1 VIGASSRP
9 GTLSWW
15 PLRHLTTKGF
25 DGPVYP
31 VNPSREQ
38 IEGLT
43 CYPSVAALPQVPDV
57 AVVALD
63 AERTLEAVRECAAAG
78 VGAVVLPTQGFGE
91 LGEAG
96 QERAEELASLG
107 GPGRLRIVGPN
118 TDGVGNLASGAIAS
132 IQPLLAQ
139 DIPLGPVAVVTQ
151 SGATAGSLIARLM
164 HEGIGARMYASTGN
178 EADLGFAD
186 YLSVM
191 VQDPNVAIVL
201 SFVEAIRRPE
211 HFVGV
216 ATLAAELRKPIVL
229 IKVGRSEQG
238 ARRAAAHT
246 GALAGQDALYDA
258 IFEDLGVIRV
268 EELSELVA
276 VTKLF
281 LSRGA
286 PAGRGVGILS
296 VSGGQAGAVADRV
309 VRCGL
314 SVPDIAADTERALD
328 EVLEFGTGFN
338 PCDLTGAVATD
349 PTLATR
355 VFGAFDREPAIHTV
369 IYARKALTGEAGSL
383 AAQQLAAAAGPPAA
397 TPLTVYAMDGG
408 VDGAEATHYRDH
420 AIPVFASVA
429 ELATAIAGL
438 ARWRERCE
446 HGGERREG
454 AARGRIGAGGVLE
467 DESAKQLLGAYGLQ
481 LPREIAVDADP
492 DAARAAAEQLGYPVV
507 LKVRDSRI
515 AHKTEAGGVLV
526 GLRDGDAVR
535 DGAVAVLEGA
545 RRHLADGTAAEGLL
559 VQEQVEGGCE
569 LILGVKVDP
578 GFGPF
583 ILVGMGGVLTEVL
596 ADVAL
601 RPAPVSAQSAAEM
614 LDQLRGSALLRGF
627 RGAPPADIGAAVEAI
642 VGLSQLAWDHR
653 EHLSEIDLNPLVV
666 LSEGAGA
673 RVLDALVIEREE
685 HER

>member
-1 VIGASSRP
+1 MIGASSRP

-25 DGPVYP
+25 DGAVYP

-43 CYPSVAALPQVPDV
+43 CYPSLQALPQVPDV
-57 AVVALD
+57 AMVALD

-96 QERAEELASLG
+96 RERAEELASLG

-164 HEGIGARMYASTGN
+164 QEGIGARMYASTGN

-276 VTKLF
+276 VTELF

-314 SVPDIAADTERALD
+314 SVPDIAADTGGHSTRCSSSAPASIPATSPARSRPIRRSRRGLRRLRPRARDSHRDLRAQGAHGRGG
-328 EVLEFGTGFN
+328 LARGT
-338 PCDLTGAVATD
+338 A
-349 PTLATR
+349 
-355 VFGAFDREPAIHTV
+355 
-369 IYARKALTGEAGSL
+369 ARSCR
-383 AAQQLAAAAGPPAA
+383 GPPAA

-408 VDGAEATHYRDH
+408 VDGAEATHS
-420 AIPVFASVA
+420 AITPSRC
-429 ELATAIAGL
+429 LP
-438 ARWRERCE
+438 RWRSSRRRSPGWRAGASAASTAASAVRAPR
-446 HGGERREG
+446 GG
-454 AARGRIGAGGVLE
+454 A
-467 DESAKQLLGAYGLQ
+467 S
-481 LPREIAVDADP
+481 
-492 DAARAAAEQLGYPVV
+492 ARAAC
-507 LKVRDSRI
+507 SRTR
-515 AHKTEAGGVLV
+515 APSSCWVPTACSC
-526 GLRDGDAVR
+526 R
-535 DGAVAVLEGA
+535 A
-545 RRHLADGTAAEGLL
+545 RSRSTP
-559 VQEQVEGGCE
+559 
-569 LILGVKVDP
+569 IP
-578 GFGPF
+578 
-583 ILVGMGGVLTEVL
+583 M
-596 ADVAL
+596 
-601 RPAPVSAQSAAEM
+601 R
-614 LDQLRGSALLRGF
+614 R
-627 RGAPPADIGAAVEAI
+627 APPPSSSATR
-642 VGLSQLAWDHR
+642 S
-653 EHLSEIDLNPLVV
+653 S
-666 LSEGAGA
+666 
-673 RVLDALVIEREE
+673 
-685 HER
+685 

>member
-1 VIGASSRP
+1 M
-9 GTLSWW
+9 
-15 PLRHLTTKGF
+15 
-25 DGPVYP
+25 
-31 VNPSREQ
+31 Q
-38 IEGLT
+38 
-43 CYPSVAALPQVPDV
+43 
-57 AVVALD
+57 
-63 AERTLEAVRECAAAG
+63 
-78 VGAVVLPTQGFGE
+78 
-91 LGEAG
+91 
-96 QERAEELASLG
+96 
-107 GPGRLRIVGPN
+107 
-118 TDGVGNLASGAIAS
+118 
-132 IQPLLAQ
+132 
-139 DIPLGPVAVVTQ
+139 
-151 SGATAGSLIARLM
+151 
-164 HEGIGARMYASTGN
+164 EGIGARMYASTGN

-268 EELSELVA
+268 DELSELVA

-281 LSRGA
+281 LARGA

-309 VRCGL
+309 VRAGL

-328 EVLEFGTGFN
+328 EALEFGTGFN

-349 PTLATR
+349 PTLATK

-383 AAQQLAAAAGPPAA
+383 AAAQLAAAAASAA
-397 TPLTVYAMDGG
+397 TPLAVYAMDGG

-446 HGGERREG
+446 RGGERRDG
-454 AARGRIGAGGVLE
+454 AARGPIGAGGVLE
-467 DESAKQLLGAYGLQ
+467 DEIAKRLLGAYGLAS
-481 LPREIAVDADP
+481 PREIALDADP

-507 LKVRDSRI
+507 VKVRDSRI

-526 GLRDGDAVR
+526 GLRDGEAVR
-535 DGAVAVLEGA
+535 AGAAAVLESA
-545 RRHLADGTAAEGLL
+545 RRHLADGTAAQGLL
-559 VQEQVEGGCE
+559 VQEQVQGGCE

-601 RPAPVSAQSAAEM
+601 RPAPVDAREAAEM

-627 RGAPPADIGAAVEAI
+627 RGAPPADVGAAVEAI
-642 VGLSQLAWDHR
+642 VGLSRLAWDHR
-653 EHLSEIDLNPLVV
+653 EHLVEVDLNPLVV
-666 LSEGAGA
+666 LPEGAGA

-685 HER
+685 HEG